1 MEDKGLKIILEQ
13 NQIINYINNQVQ
25 SQDVQDML
33 SQLDVTVQESK
44 NCAVCKNLVSS
55 SKIYPLDDVDGN
67 DLPDGALWDEIY
79 LQGDKIE
86 KTIKNLIKDDI
97 LFEVD
102 SSMSEYKA
110 LTSSEE
116 ERTKKACKTQ
126 NTLIDFIKDENSNSN
141 AIKQAAKWWKKICAK
156 FKPKLKVITQPVN
169 TGSTQNQG
177 SGGDPTIIYGC
188 TDPTASN
195 YWCDIDGNDCTSGI
209 PANIRDG
216 GCIYKQKIPL
226 VYNYAFCNDSKG
238 CDKINLD
245 VGTHSVESFN
255 KKSVQKMYNDYKELL
270 NDLIDAN
277 MVVDGRV
284 FVPIQNSSS
293 FYGEPSEGDV
303 KDLARALTIQAK
315 NTCEEY
321 IQFPYTYV
329 TMYDQDGITPLGQFQ
344 IEVSKSR
351 EVSCT
356 DRIEGLKPWAS
367 RKTTRDRIISM
378 LQQEGNVKLDLQK
391 LEEYKL
397 TIEALNNLFRGW
409 SIPVYASNDGTIK
422 YTGNKNQ
429 TKVNTKKQSEDKT
442 QEFNPQQYQNLYNS
456 IDGLNNVLL
465 EKPEGLVVTI
475 K

>member
-1 MEDKGLKIILEQ
+1 MKDKGLKIILEQ

-33 SQLDVTVQESK
+33 SQLDVTIQESK
-44 NCAVCKNLVSS
+44 NCAVCKNLVNSS
-55 SKIYPLDDVDGN
+55 TIYPLDDIDGN
-67 DLPDGALWDEIY
+67 DVPDGASWGDIY

-116 ERTKKACKTQ
+116 KRTKKACKTQ
-126 NTLIDFIKDENSNSN
+126 NTLIDFIKDTNSNTD

-177 SGGDPTIIYGC
+177 SGDPTIIYGC

-195 YWCDIDGNDCTSGI
+195 YWCDIDGNDCTGGI
-209 PANIRDG
+209 PANVRDG
-216 GCIYKQKIPL
+216 GCEYKQKIPL
-226 VYNYAFCNDSKG
+226 VYNYGFCNDSKG

-245 VGTHSVESFN
+245 AGTHDITTLN
-255 KKSVQKMYNDYKELL
+255 KKSVKKMYNDYKEML
-270 NDLIDAN
+270 NGLIEND
-277 MVVDGRV
+277 MVAGGRV
-284 FVPIQNSSS
+284 FLPIENSDS

-315 NTCEEY
+315 NTCQDY
-321 IQFPYTYV
+321 VSFPYEYV
-329 TMYDQDGITPLGQFQ
+329 TMYGADGITPLGQFK
-344 IEVSKSR
+344 IEVSKSK

-356 DRIEGLKPWAS
+356 DRIESLTPWAS
-367 RKTTRDRIISM
+367 RKTTRDRVISM
-378 LQQEGNVKLDLQK
+378 LQNQTTVKLDLEK
-391 LEEYKL
+391 LERYQL
-397 TIEALNNLFRGW
+397 TIDAINNLFSGW
-409 SIPVYASNDGTIK
+409 GMPVYASNDGVIK
-422 YTGNKNQ
+422 YTGNKEQ
-429 TKVNTKKQSEDKT
+429 TKVNNKKQSNTKETD
-442 QEFNPQQYQNLYNS
+442 FNPQQYQNLYNS
-456 IDGLNNVLL
+456 IDGLSNVLL
-465 EKPEGLVVTI
+465 EEPQGLI
-475 K
+475 KTLK